1 MAPRVVAKTRA
12 IVDKLAT
19 IAGME
24 LMVAA
29 QAVDLRKVAKL
40 GVGTQRAYDWV
51 RGLSKFVDVD
61 RSLSAEVETV
71 GAAVLRRRSVNHS
84 QYCHPGQAA
93 SCATRD
99 PWGLAA
105 LR

>member
-1 MAPRVVAKTRA
+1 VVAKTRA

-40 GVGTQRAYDWV
+40 GAGTQRAYDWV
-51 RGLSKFVDVD
+51 RGLSMFVDVD
-61 RSLSAEVETV
+61 RSLSAEVEAV
-71 GAAVLRRRSVNHS
+71 GAAVLSGELS
-84 QYCHPGQAA
+84 I
-93 SCATRD
+93 T
-99 PWGLAA
+99 L
-105 LR
+105 

>member
-1 MAPRVVAKTRA
+1 MLVLPPPDGVEEYATMAPRVVAKTRA

-24 LMVAA
+24 LTVAA

-40 GVGTQRAYDWV
+40 GRGTQRAYDWV
-51 RGLSKFVDVD
+51 RGLSKFVDGD
-61 RSLSAEVETV
+61 RSLGAEVEAV
-71 GAAVLRRRSVNHS
+71 GAAVLRGNLSD
-84 QYCHPGQAA
+84 
-93 SCATRD
+93 T
-99 PWGLAA
+99 